1 MFRIGILGAADI
13 AFNRFLPALEKVQGV
28 QCAGVASNSPDKL
41 RRFVDKY
48 NIHVYE
54 SYDEV
59 IQDEN
64 VDCIYVPLPPVF
76 HYEWAKKALLAGKHV
91 FLEKPSTISAE
102 QTRELVWLAGSM
114 GLVLQENYMFQYHAQ
129 LADIEK
135 IIASGEL
142 GKLRLVRTSFG
153 FPRRAGGDFR
163 YVKELGGGTMLDNG
177 GYQAY

>member
-59 IQDEN
+59 IQ
-64 VDCIYVPLPPVF
+64 
-76 HYEWAKKALLAGKHV
+76 
-91 FLEKPSTISAE
+91 
-102 QTRELVWLAGSM
+102 
-114 GLVLQENYMFQYHAQ
+114 
-129 LADIEK
+129 
-135 IIASGEL
+135 IILS
-142 GKLRLVRTSFG
+142 S
-153 FPRRAGGDFR
+153 
-163 YVKELGGGTMLDNG
+163 
-177 GYQAY
+177 